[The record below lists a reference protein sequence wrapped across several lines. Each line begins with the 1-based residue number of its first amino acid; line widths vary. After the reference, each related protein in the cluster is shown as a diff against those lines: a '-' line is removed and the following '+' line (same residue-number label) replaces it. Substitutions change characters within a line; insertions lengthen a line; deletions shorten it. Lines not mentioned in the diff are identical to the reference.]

1 MSQFGRLIPGSVGP
15 AGPVSTL
22 TSNAGGPVPPTA
34 GNINTIGAGNITGT
48 GNPGTSTI
56 TFTLTGTTNHAIQI
70 GNAGG
75 SLTSLAVAGNGQIP
89 IGSAGADPVIANIAA
104 GPGIAIANGP
114 GTITISAAGAG
125 FAWNEVLG
133 AAANMAIEN
142 GYVANNVGLVTLT
155 LPAVAAFGDVIRVV
169 GKGAGLWRI
178 AQNGGQ
184 QIHFGVL
191 STTVGGAGSLTANNR
206 YDCVELLCTTANA
219 EFTAMSVQGN
229 LTVV

>member
-1 MSQFGRLIPGSVGP
+1 MSQAGRYLISSG
-15 AGPVSTL
+15 AGAPVLTL
-22 TSNAGGPVPPTA
+22 TSNAGGPISPTA
-34 GNINTIGAGNITGT
+34 GNINVIGAGNITGT
-48 GNPGTSTI
+48 GNPGLSTI
-56 TFTLTGTTNHAIQI
+56 TFNLTGTTNHAIQI

-125 FAWNEVLG
+125 FAWTEVVG
-133 AAANMAIEN
+133 IAQAMAVEN
-142 GYVANNVGLVTLT
+142 GYVANNVALVTLT
-155 LPAVAAFGDVIRVV
+155 LPAIAAFGDVIRVV
-169 GKGAGLWRI
+169 GKGTGLWRI

-184 QIHFGVL
+184 QVHFGVL
-191 STTVGGAGSLTANNR
+191 NSTIGGGGSLTANNR
-206 YDCVELLCTTANA
+206 YDCVELLCTTANT
-219 EFTAMSVQGN
+219 EFTVMSVQGN